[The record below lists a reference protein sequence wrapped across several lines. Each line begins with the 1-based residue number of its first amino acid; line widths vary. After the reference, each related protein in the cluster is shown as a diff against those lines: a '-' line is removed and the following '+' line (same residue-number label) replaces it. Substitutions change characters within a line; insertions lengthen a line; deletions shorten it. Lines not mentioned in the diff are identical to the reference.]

1 LPAGYSNFTKDRS
14 MRLYSLLAAAKI
26 NLYLEI
32 VGSRP
37 DGFHELIMVMQ
48 SVSLYDRITLRSIG
62 VDEIRVRCDHPLV
75 PTDATNLAYRAAALV
90 AQRCPGVM
98 AKLGGV
104 EITIEKQIP
113 VGAGLAGGS
122 SNGAAVLVGLDLLWN
137 LGLTQG
143 ELQELGAELGSD
155 IPFCVSGGTA
165 IATGR
170 GEQLDPLPG
179 IDSLYLVL
187 AKYESEFVS
196 TPWAYQTYRAEYGDT
211 YLTDTQ
217 GWQDRQ
223 NQVRSGEMVQA
234 VAQRDATALAQHL
247 CNDFEKIVLPAHPKT
262 AALKETMAGLGGLGT
277 LMSGSGPSVFTLVE
291 TAAEAEALA
300 TQLRSALPDPDL
312 GIWTAGFIPSGIQLE
327 S

>member
-1 LPAGYSNFTKDRS
+1 
-14 MRLYSLLAAAKI
+14 MRFYSLLAAAKI

-48 SVSLYDRITLRSIG
+48 SVSLCDRVTVRSIG
-62 VDEIRVRCDHPLV
+62 IDEIRVRCDHPLV
-75 PTDATNLAYRAAALV
+75 PADETNLAYRAAALV
-90 AQRCPGVM
+90 VEQFPGVM

-122 SNGAAVLVGLDLLWN
+122 SNAAAVLVGLDLLWN
-137 LGLTQG
+137 LGLTQS
-143 ELQELGAELGSD
+143 ELQELGAVLGSD

-179 IDSLYLVL
+179 IDDLHLVL

-196 TPWAYQTYRAEYGDT
+196 TPWAYKTYQAQYGTT
-211 YLTDTQ
+211 YLADAQ
-217 GWQDRQ
+217 SWQERQ
-223 NQVRSGEMVQA
+223 SQVRSGEIVTA
-234 VAQRDATALAQHL
+234 VSHRNPKELGQHL
-247 CNDFEKIVLPAHPKT
+247 YNDFEKVVLPAHPKT
-262 AALKETMAGLGGLGT
+262 AALKTAMADLGGMGT
-277 LMSGSGPSVFTLVE
+277 LMSGSGPSVFTLAE
-291 TAAEAEALA
+291 SEAAAEALA
-300 TQLRSALPDPDL
+300 TKLRAALPDSDL
-312 GIWTAGFIPSGIQLE
+312 GVWTARFVSGGVQLDG
-327 S
+327 